1 MANFENKII
10 ENSKIQN
17 VYIARLL
24 FIKMEIGQVY
34 NPF

>member
-17 VYIARLL
+17 LYIARLL
-24 FIKMEIGQVY
+24 FIKVEIRIVY

>member
-1 MANFENKII
+1 MANFENKIK
-10 ENSKIQN
+10 NSKIRN

-24 FIKMEIGQVY
+24 LIKAEIRQVY

>member
-10 ENSKIQN
+10 ENSKIWN
-17 VYIARLL
+17 LYIARLL
-24 FIKMEIGQVY
+24 FKKMEIWQVY